1 MEEHTEQKRVM
12 ADPYMEEVW
21 EQQAVTNW
29 SKPMHNFGVRQNAFN
44 QSADQRIRALESE
57 NLQLRTQIRT
67 LMQQT
72 EELSQIAQRQ
82 KERLR
87 QEEQR
92 NREIFGRVAAML
104 DRMRNDLDRVRLST
118 QLNSNAIDRLMLED
132 EAEPEAV
139 EEPLTTME
147 EPAEEVLETL
157 EEAETVE
164 TVAAVESIEPEA
176 EPEQVTESIDEPVAP
191 ETTIEPKDSYVE

>member
-12 ADPYMEEVW
+12 ADTYMEEVW
-21 EQQAVTNW
+21 EQQAVKNW

-72 EELSQIAQRQ
+72 EELSQIAKRQ

-132 EAEPEAV
+132 AAEPEAI

-147 EPAEEVLETL
+147 EPMEEIES
-157 EEAETVE
+157 
-164 TVAAVESIEPEA
+164 AVEIETTADAAESIAP
-176 EPEQVTESIDEPVAP
+176 EPEQVTESIDESISP
-191 ETTIEPKDSYVE
+191 EMPIEPKDSYAE

>member
-12 ADPYMEEVW
+12 ADTYMEEVW
-21 EQQAVTNW
+21 EQQAVKNW

-72 EELSQIAQRQ
+72 EELSQIAKRQ

-132 EAEPEAV
+132 AAEPEAI

-147 EPAEEVLETL
+147 EPMEEI
-157 EEAETVE
+157 
-164 TVAAVESIEPEA
+164 ESIVEIETTADAAESIAP
-176 EPEQVTESIDEPVAP
+176 EPEQVTESIDESVAP
-191 ETTIEPKDSYVE
+191 EMPIEPKDSHAE

>member
-1 MEEHTEQKRVM
+1 MEERTEQKRVM
-12 ADPYMEEVW
+12 ADTYMEEVW
-21 EQQAVTNW
+21 EQQVVKNW

>member
-12 ADPYMEEVW
+12 ADTYMEEVW
-21 EQQAVTNW
+21 EQQAVKNW

-132 EAEPEAV
+132 AAEPEAI

-147 EPAEEVLETL
+147 EPMEEIES
-157 EEAETVE
+157 
-164 TVAAVESIEPEA
+164 AVEIETTADAAESIAP
-176 EPEQVTESIDEPVAP
+176 EPEQVTESIDESVAP
-191 ETTIEPKDSYVE
+191 EMPIEPKDSYAE

>member
-12 ADPYMEEVW
+12 ADTYMEEVW
-21 EQQAVTNW
+21 EQQAVKNW

-132 EAEPEAV
+132 EAEPEAI

-147 EPAEEVLETL
+147 EPMEEIES
-157 EEAETVE
+157 
-164 TVAAVESIEPEA
+164 AVEIETTADAAESIAP
-176 EPEQVTESIDEPVAP
+176 EPEQVTESIDESVAP
-191 ETTIEPKDSYVE
+191 EMPIEPKDSHAE

>member
-12 ADPYMEEVW
+12 ADTYMEEVW
-21 EQQAVTNW
+21 EQQAVKNW

-72 EELSQIAQRQ
+72 EELSQIAKRQ

-132 EAEPEAV
+132 AAEPEAI

-147 EPAEEVLETL
+147 EPM
-157 EEAETVE
+157 EAIES
-164 TVAAVESIEPEA
+164 AVEIETTADAAESIAP
-176 EPEQVTESIDEPVAP
+176 EPEQVTESIDESVAP
-191 ETTIEPKDSYVE
+191 EMPIEPKDSYAE

>member
-1 MEEHTEQKRVM
+1 
-12 ADPYMEEVW
+12 
-21 EQQAVTNW
+21 
-29 SKPMHNFGVRQNAFN
+29 
-44 QSADQRIRALESE
+44 
-57 NLQLRTQIRT
+57 
-67 LMQQT
+67 
-72 EELSQIAQRQ
+72 
-82 KERLR
+82 
-87 QEEQR
+87 
-92 NREIFGRVAAML
+92 ML

-176 EPEQVTESIDEPVAP
+176 EPEQVTESMEQLVEP

>member
-1 MEEHTEQKRVM
+1 
-12 ADPYMEEVW
+12 
-21 EQQAVTNW
+21 
-29 SKPMHNFGVRQNAFN
+29 
-44 QSADQRIRALESE
+44 
-57 NLQLRTQIRT
+57 
-67 LMQQT
+67 
-72 EELSQIAQRQ
+72 
-82 KERLR
+82 
-87 QEEQR
+87 
-92 NREIFGRVAAML
+92 ML

>member
-1 MEEHTEQKRVM
+1 MEERTEQKRVM
-12 ADPYMEEVW
+12 ADTYMEEVW
-21 EQQAVTNW
+21 EQQAVKNL